1 MAGGNFNL
9 QDYEEVKDRLPKFW
23 AAHPGGRI
31 FTDMIKHDEDSGVV
45 VFKASLFRDGEAT
58 PFATGWARELKGD
71 GFVNKTSHVENC
83 ETSAIGRALANGM
96 LLDGSKPRPSREEMS
111 KTTKAA
117 GSRDR
122 RPAVNQESPSKKV
135 DGPAASIDEAA
146 EVKAEAMALAARA
159 DELGVNPAEL
169 KKLAS
174 KALGREIVKG
184 TDIASFDDVEAV
196 SAALDALEPE
206 TKEEAF

>member
-31 FTDMIKHDEDSGVV
+31 FTDMIKHDEDLGVV
-45 VFKASLFRDGEAT
+45 VFKASLYRDGET
-58 PFATGWARELKGD
+58 SPFATGWARELKGD

-83 ETSAIGRALANGM
+83 ETSAIGRAVANGM
-96 LLDGSKPRPSREEMS
+96 LLDGSMPRPSREEMS

-117 GSRDR
+117 GSRAR
-122 RPAVNQESPSKKV
+122 RPEVNQELPSKKV
-135 DGPAASIDEAA
+135 DGPAASTNDDDDLHV
-146 EVKAEAMALAARA
+146 EVQKVAARA
-159 DELGVNPAEL
+159 QDMGVAPPELL
-169 KKLAS
+169 KIAA
-174 KALGREIVKG
+174 KALNRAVSRGSDL
-184 TDIASFDDVEAV
+184 TSFEDVEAV
-196 SAALDALEPE
+196 SRALDALE

>member
-9 QDYEEVKDRLPKFW
+9 EDYEEVKDRLPKFW

-31 FTDMIKHDEDSGVV
+31 YTDMVRFDEDSGVV
-45 VFKASLFRDGEAT
+45 VFKAALYRGDETT

-111 KTTKAA
+111 KT
-117 GSRDR
+117 
-122 RPAVNQESPSKKV
+122 
-135 DGPAASIDEAA
+135 
-146 EVKAEAMALAARA
+146 
-159 DELGVNPAEL
+159 
-169 KKLAS
+169 S
-174 KALGREIVKG
+174 KADRKSV
-184 TDIASFDDVEAV
+184 V
-196 SAALDALEPE
+196 
-206 TKEEAF
+206 